1 MREGEKELVGFR
13 NVNNQMT
20 IFKMKGFATHLNCV
34 HSSTILDT
42 LLVAMTARGST
53 TRVDTASCALCRST
67 WPACPRLVTTI
78 SAEDDGDGDDDDDD
92 DDDELWL

>member
-1 MREGEKELVGFR
+1 MGGVIESGGEGLVSFR

-20 IFKMKGFATHLNCV
+20 KFKIQKDHGFSTHLNCV

-67 WPACPRLVTTI
+67 WPACPMLVTTI
-78 SAEDDGDGDDDDDD
+78 SAEDDD
-92 DDDELWL
+92 DDDEVWL

>member
-1 MREGEKELVGFR
+1 
-13 NVNNQMT
+13 MT
-20 IFKMKGFATHLNCV
+20 IFKMKGFSTHLNCV

-67 WPACPRLVTTI
+67 WPACPMLVTTI
-78 SAEDDGDGDDDDDD
+78 SAEDDGDDDDDDDD
-92 DDDELWL
+92 DDDEVWL

>member
-1 MREGEKELVGFR
+1 
-13 NVNNQMT
+13 MT
-20 IFKMKGFATHLNCV
+20 IFKMKGLDTHLNCD

-67 WPACPRLVTTI
+67 WPACPMLVTTI
-78 SAEDDGDGDDDDDD
+78 SAEDDDEDEDDDDDD
-92 DDDELWL
+92 DDDDNDEVC